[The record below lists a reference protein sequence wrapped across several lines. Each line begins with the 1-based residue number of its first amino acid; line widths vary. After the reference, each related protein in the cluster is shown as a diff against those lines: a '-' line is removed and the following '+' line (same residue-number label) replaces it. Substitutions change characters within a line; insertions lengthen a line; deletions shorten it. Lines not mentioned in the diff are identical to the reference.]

1 MSITKTLLAGV
12 AGTVLVGSGAMAS
25 EPLKLT
31 DSQMDDVSAGFVISQ
46 AIAPFVVLNS
56 FLGTAGATTS
66 VATFAED
73 SIIVRPCG
81 LQVAIKEFGT
91 ASSNM
96 AGFFDGGGGIAT
108 LDGSSALV
116 TNGFVNGL

>member
-31 DSQMDDVSAGFVISQ
+31 DSQMDNVSAGVLSQ
-46 AIAPFVVLNS
+46 ATAPFVILNS
-56 FLGTAGATTS
+56 FFGTAVATTS
-66 VATFAED
+66 VATLAED

-81 LQVAIKEFGT
+81 LQVAIREFGT
-91 ASSNM
+91 ASSTL
-96 AGFFDGGGGIAT
+96 AGACDGGCGIAT
-108 LDGSSALV
+108 LGGSSALV
-116 TNGFVNGL
+116 TNLLLMN

>member
-31 DSQMDDVSAGFVISQ
+31 DSQMDNVSAGLVISQ
-46 AIAPFVVLNS
+46 AAAPFVVLNS
-56 FLGTAGATTS
+56 FLGTASATTS
-66 VATFAED
+66 VATFADE
-73 SIIVRPCG
+73 SIIVRPTG

-91 ASSNM
+91 ASSTL
-96 AGFFDGGGGIAT
+96 AGSFNGGGGIAT
-108 LDGSSALV
+108 LGGSVALV
-116 TNGFVNGL
+116 TNGFFNGS